1 MPRRPILASFLC
13 AAVATVCLGG
23 CSGAAEP
30 EYRQISLAEL
40 EDKVAGGWAGQMIGV
55 SFGGPTEFRHRESI
69 IPEGELPEWDPAT
82 VADAIRQ
89 DDLYVDMTFAQVLDD
104 KGLDAT
110 TEDFGAMF
118 KDAKYHLW
126 HANLAARRALKR
138 GVPATLSGT
147 PKYNA
152 HANDIDFQIEA
163 DFVGLMTPGLPQA
176 SNDLCFRAGRVMN
189 HGDGIYGGMFVSCM
203 YAAAF
208 FKSDPRALVEAGL
221 ACLPPQSPYA
231 MLISDVLEWSEQHAG
246 DWVKVWNLVEEKW
259 NRREPC
265 PEGAANEFN
274 IDAKI
279 NGAYIALG
287 MLYGEGDFEKT
298 MRISTRCGQDSDCNP
313 ASAVGVLGVSL
324 GLEGIP
330 DKFKS
335 GIEGIADE
343 KFSYTNYS
351 FRTIVDST
359 VKRAVAM
366 AERHGGRVEG
376 ERLLVKAQ
384 EAVPAAFETWDDY
397 GSPVERIPVTDKR
410 WSWRGDWERTESRW
424 GPRHTVLTSGDQGAE
439 ATIEFEGTG
448 AIISGFYLP
457 TGGKAEIHLDGELD
471 RTVDVYPDED
481 RPKGWESVWHD
492 YGLEDGKHSLRIV
505 VLGEPYGDSAGTDIA
520 LTHLVVFQKQNAN
533 SPQAAGSN

>member
-1 MPRRPILASFLC
+1 MPRKTVLASFLC
-13 AAVATVCLGG
+13 AVAAVFLGG

-40 EDKVAGGWAGQMIGV
+40 EDRIAGGWAGQMIGV

-69 IPEGELPEWDPAT
+69 IPEDELPEWDPAT

-208 FKSDPRALVEAGL
+208 FESDPRALVEAGL

-231 MLISDVLEWSEQHAG
+231 MLISDVLDWSEQHAD
-246 DWVKVWNLVEEKW
+246 DWIKVWNLVEDKW

-376 ERLLVKAQ
+376 ERLLVKTQ

-397 GSPVERIPVTDKR
+397 GSPVERIPVTDER
-410 WSWRGDWERTESRW
+410 WSWKGDWERTESRW
-424 GPRHTVLTSGDQGAE
+424 GPRHVVLTSGDQGAE
-439 ATIEFEGTG
+439 ATIEFKGTG
-448 AIISGFYLP
+448 AIVSGFYLP
-457 TGGKAEIHLDGELD
+457 TGGKAEIHLDGDLD

-533 SPQAAGSN
+533 SPQAAGSD